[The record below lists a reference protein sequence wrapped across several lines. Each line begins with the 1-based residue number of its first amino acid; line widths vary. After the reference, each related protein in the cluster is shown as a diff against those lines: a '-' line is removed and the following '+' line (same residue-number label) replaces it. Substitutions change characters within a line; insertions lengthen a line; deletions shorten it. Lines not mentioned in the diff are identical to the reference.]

1 MYVGMCE
8 IISVEF
14 VVNGGGYM
22 ISIEVILILLIILII
37 KSWKRMCSFLGVLVM
52 YICEVKFIYFNCLYK
67 IF

>member
-52 YICEVKFIYFNCLYK
+52 YICEVKLNKCWFLVFV
-67 IF
+67 